1 MRDERDEMDT
11 DIQLIFEE
19 HNRRL
24 AEEPFLR
31 DTLHRLKRRQ
41 IQRDLMYKLLVIFS
55 LACCGLLSPFFIRV
69 SVLLS
74 EYIGIGLGS
83 FENPIGFVICSLL
96 LIILTGR
103 KLIFV
108 LVRP

>member
-1 MRDERDEMDT
+1 MRDEMDT

-41 IQRDLMYKLLVIFS
+41 VQQNLMYKLLFIFA
-55 LACCGLLSPFFIRV
+55 LACCALLSLFFIKG
-69 SVLLS
+69 SILLS
-74 EYIGIGLGS
+74 EYIGIGLGY
-83 FENPIGFVICSLL
+83 FEMPIGFVICCVL
-96 LIILTGR
+96 LIILMGR